1 MRLDEDL
8 LVRSRCQPCL
18 SFRQVLARH
27 LDVIRFKLCALRGL
41 FSLRNFA
48 VGTLSLNWRY
58 IGATNLTSNSSDPNL
73 AGTPSAFNSRIK
85 AYNYFDLAGTAKVQ
99 DGIVFRA
106 GVNNV
111 FDKDPPIIAQ
121 GLLTSFGNGNTYP
134 GLYDAVGRTVFIG
147 LTAEF

>member
-1 MRLDEDL
+1 M
-8 LVRSRCQPCL
+8 
-18 SFRQVLARH
+18 
-27 LDVIRFKLCALRGL
+27 
-41 FSLRNFA
+41 
-48 VGTLSLNWRY
+48 
-58 IGATNLTSNSSDPNL
+58 
-73 AGTPSAFNSRIK
+73 
-85 AYNYFDLAGTAKVQ
+85 Q

>member
-1 MRLDEDL
+1 MTASASS
-8 LVRSRCQPCL
+8 VPSAASRRPNGGTRRA
-18 SFRQVLARH
+18 SPTDAA
-27 LDVIRFKLCALRGL
+27 K
-41 FSLRNFA
+41 

-121 GLLTSFGNGNTYP
+121 
-134 GLYDAVGRTVFIG
+134 AC
-147 LTAEF
+147 